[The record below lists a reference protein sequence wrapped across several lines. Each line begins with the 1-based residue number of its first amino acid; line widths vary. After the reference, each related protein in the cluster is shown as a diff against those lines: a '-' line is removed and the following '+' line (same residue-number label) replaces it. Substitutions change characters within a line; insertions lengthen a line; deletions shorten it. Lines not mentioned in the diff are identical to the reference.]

1 MADEET
7 NTEEEN
13 KSETGTR
20 SWDDPITKK

>member
-1 MADEET
+1 MADDEI
-7 NTEEEN
+7 NTEKEN